1 MNQIPALP
9 TSLKTLNLSLE
20 YHTIS
25 NHNFDPPNFLI
36 NNTDMFSR
44 TLHLASHNLTKLIV
58 RLSCITADLLW
69 PNDTNTPA
77 PTWPSLRI
85 LDITTAFDRPT
96 GTWCFIAEPMRSWET
111 PDRASTPASPDWE
124 GEDGALYVA
133 AGAYPDDEFRTAPDP
148 ALFDDLALRLAR
160 AASRMPVLMYLDL
173 EFHSWRQSS
182 WNARQQ
188 DGGFEGYK
196 GWGFYFRDGERA
208 KGAVSKYLK
217 HSRFQYLPGIDSSVV
232 ERPRT
237 EWVFKCR
244 GDRVGW
250 EEGEESK
257 ELWRGRGVD
266 DFDVVTTDEKGRF
279 WERRRN
285 GVLIDT
291 STVSDEVFADFELP

>member
-20 YHTIS
+20 YHAIS
-25 NHNFDPPNFLI
+25 NHNFNPPNFLI

-44 TLHLASHNLTKLIV
+44 TLHLVSHNLTKLII

-69 PNDTNTPA
+69 PNATNTPA
-77 PTWPSLRI
+77 PTWPNLRI

-96 GTWCFIAEPMRSWET
+96 GTWWFIAEPIRSWET
-111 PDRASTPASPDWE
+111 PDRVSTPASPDWE
-124 GEDGALYVA
+124 DEDGALYVA
-133 AGAYPDDEFRTAPDP
+133 AGAFPEDEFRTAPDP

-182 WNARQQ
+182 WKARQQ

-196 GWGFYFRDGERA
+196 GWGFYFRDGERV

-250 EEGEESK
+250 EEGEEVK

-266 DFDVVTTDEKGRF
+266 DFDVVTTDEEGHF

-291 STVSDEVFADFELP
+291 STVSDEMFAELGFP